1 MIFLVSAKHAHIG
14 VFLYTCCCFFL
25 SFQVGASWVWVQLC
39 DGEKL
44 EGLSASAGWRQGM
57 GWCGPIRKNLLVRR
71 EKHREPEGLECL
83 SAGQC
88 TQAALPSSDVFR
100 LELEGEGCTKA
111 SSWDLFCR
119 LSRLGVL
126 TGLFLYK
133 KLSGTI

>member
-1 MIFLVSAKHAHIG
+1 MISLVSAKHGHMG
-14 VFLYTCCCFFL
+14 VFLYTCWCFFL
-25 SFQVGASWVWVQLC
+25 SFRVRASWVLVQLR

-44 EGLSASAGWRQGM
+44 EGLSTSACWRQEM

-71 EKHREPEGLECL
+71 EKHREAEELKCL
-83 SAGQC
+83 SVGQC
-88 TQAALPSSDVFR
+88 TRAALPSSDVFR